1 MLIELLNFVSSL
13 SICKKW
19 RSDQVEPLP
28 MFVGLNIPDKYTIQR
43 SALFKSWISGEDTEI
58 VALKLKHLH
67 PDADFDEYREEM
79 FEGHLTWGLSA
90 VCRLLNDL
98 VEEDGLL
105 LTKNLEYLP
114 SLVRYGVSGKLAC
127 ILVKLKIP
135 REAAVQIAELY
146 IKKMK
151 SNLTTVDDFAQSIF
165 TFAEKAISSLTEDEI
180 ASLMLSEVAVE
191 RIKEIKKKS
200 SLKTIEA
207 L

>member
-1 MLIELLNFVSSL
+1 
-13 SICKKW
+13 
-19 RSDQVEPLP
+19 
-28 MFVGLNIPDKYTIQR
+28 
-43 SALFKSWISGEDTEI
+43 
-58 VALKLKHLH
+58 
-67 PDADFDEYREEM
+67 
-79 FEGHLTWGLSA
+79 
-90 VCRLLNDL
+90 
-98 VEEDGLL
+98 
-105 LTKNLEYLP
+105 
-114 SLVRYGVSGKLAC
+114 VRYGVSGKLAC